1 MEYRQLG
8 HDGPHITRL
17 TFGAWPIGG
26 GMGAVDEATTALNI
40 FLDGVCREY
49 VEAAA

>member
-1 MEYRQLG
+1 VE
-8 HDGPHITRL
+8 HSKVTRNL
-17 TFGAWPIGG
+17 VAKYGDTPEAETEA
-26 GMGAVDEATTALNI
+26 MRAVDEATNALNT